1 MTGPH
6 RAHIANAYTGNMEIE
21 PHGLVL
27 MRQVASGLH
36 KLTSVADFYPPRPAR
51 RPSYF
56 TSCLCLRRRQAG
68 EPDCVMIDMVRS
80 TRGRRCVELSEMD
93 RQPI

>member
-6 RAHIANAYTGNMEIE
+6 RAHVANAYTGHMGIE
-21 PHGLVL
+21 PHGPAL
-27 MRQVASGLH
+27 MGQVASGLH
-36 KLTSVADFYPPRPAR
+36 KLTSVADFYPPWPAR

-68 EPDCVMIDMVRS
+68 EPDSVMINMIRS
-80 TRGRRCVELSEMD
+80 TRRRRSVELSEMD